1 MPLMSSWRALSSC
14 LAGRMIRLASSSR
27 YGAAGA
33 ATMPEVLVPTR
44 VPSRR
49 SFTAPLN
56 ASHAEAQLR
65 SVSTTS
71 GRCSSGTLLSV

>member
-1 MPLMSSWRALSSC
+1 MPA
-14 LAGRMIRLASSSR
+14 
-27 YGAAGA
+27 
-33 ATMPEVLVPTR
+33 VLVPTR

-56 ASHAEAQLR
+56 ASHAEMQFR

-71 GRCSSGTLLSV
+71 GRCSSGTSVSVRVAGQLPRTSQS

>member
-1 MPLMSSWRALSSC
+1 MPA
-14 LAGRMIRLASSSR
+14 
-27 YGAAGA
+27 
-33 ATMPEVLVPTR
+33 VLVPTR

-56 ASHAEAQLR
+56 ASHAETQLR

-71 GRCSSGTLLSV
+71 RRCSSGTLLSVWVAAQLPCTSQS